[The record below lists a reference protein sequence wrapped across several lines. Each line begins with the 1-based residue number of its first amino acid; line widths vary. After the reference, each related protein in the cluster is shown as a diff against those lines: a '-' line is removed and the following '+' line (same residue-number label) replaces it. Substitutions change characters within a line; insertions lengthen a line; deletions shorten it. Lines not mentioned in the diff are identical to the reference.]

1 MKSSENIGELA
12 VALCKAQS
20 EMGAVKKGSD
30 NPFFKSSYADINAVI
45 ETIKESL
52 NNNGISY
59 LQPPKVVEVAGEK
72 ITVIETILLHTSG
85 QFISSETEVKAKDGN
100 DPQKYGAGIT
110 YARRFGLQSL
120 VGLPAEDDDGNK
132 ASGVGSKGKT
142 SRSAKKTPAKE
153 AANKPASPS
162 AEKEESGDQASQPA
176 KKKGGFR
183 KKKAQA

>member
-1 MKSSENIGELA
+1 MKSSENIGEIA
-12 VALCKAQS
+12 AALCKAQAA
-20 EMGAVKKGSD
+20 MGAVTKGSD

-45 ETIKESL
+45 ATIKASL
-52 NNNGISY
+52 NENGISY
-59 LQPPKVVEVAGEK
+59 LQPPKVIEVAGEK
-72 ITVIETILLHTSG
+72 LTVIETILLHTSG
-85 QFISSETEVKAKDGN
+85 QFISSETEVKAKDNN

-142 SRSAKKTPAKE
+142 SRAAKKTAS
-153 AANKPASPS
+153 KPASPS
-162 AEKEESGDQASQPA
+162 AAKEESGDQASQPA

-183 KKKAQA
+183 KKKAQV